1 MTQKYQAEPVV
12 FSSLGLEAL
21 FQRLQG
27 ISPCSILD
35 LGPVR
40 SKSIE
45 FWSQFNPVIYMA
57 DLRSQLPL
65 PIFASEVLQAAE
77 PDWSLLLAL
86 PADSR
91 YNVILAWDLLNYLEL
106 PSISSLIRY
115 LKHFSLPGTILFTL
129 IFDQKQMPKI
139 ITIYRIVDETHLAYE
154 YDGAEMRACPR
165 HQPRALAG
173 VMQQFQISNSFRLR
187 NGIVEFLFLYEGE
200 KEFEASGK
208 PSHTQ

>member
-1 MTQKYQAEPVV
+1 MTQKFQDEPVV

-27 ISPCSILD
+27 ISACSILD

-45 FWSQFNPVIYMA
+45 FWSQFNPFIHVA

-65 PIFASEVLQAAE
+65 PIFNNEGSEAAE
-77 PDWSLLLAL
+77 PDWNLLLAL
-86 PADSR
+86 PAGSH
-91 YNVILAWDLLNYLEL
+91 YHVILAWDLLNYLDL

-115 LKHFSLPGTILFTL
+115 LKHFSQPGTLLFTL
-129 IFDQKQMPKI
+129 IFDQKQMPKK

-154 YDGAEMRACPR
+154 YDSSETRACPR
-165 HQPRALAG
+165 HQPRVLAG

-200 KEFEASGK
+200 KEFGANDE